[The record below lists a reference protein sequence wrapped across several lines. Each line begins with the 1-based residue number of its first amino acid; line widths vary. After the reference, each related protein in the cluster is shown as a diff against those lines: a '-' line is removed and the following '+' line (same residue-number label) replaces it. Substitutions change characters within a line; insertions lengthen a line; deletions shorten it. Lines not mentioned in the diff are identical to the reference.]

1 MVPSTIVLQRLKLRA
16 LLLLAGVWTLLAA
29 LFALQLRLDA
39 MYAGHPIGWAQ
50 ALTLSLAGWYGWAL
64 LSPLV
69 VWITRRVRV
78 WPHIPIALVLAF
90 GKIAVTTEIL
100 RRAGFSAR
108 NTFFLAN
115 VPLNLL
121 AYAAIATVTHF
132 IDTARREREARAS
145 LAEARLDLLR
155 SQLQPHFLFNALHST
170 AELMHHDVGAADRA
184 LTRLSE
190 LLRAMLDA
198 GGRQEIRLAEELAL
212 VERYLDIEQIRLGER
227 LATRIDVEPGALD
240 ALVPMFVLQPV
251 VENAV
256 RHAIAPRTEG
266 GQVLL
271 HARAENGELR
281 VSVEDDGPGFAS
293 SATERVGLT
302 NTRAR
307 LAGLYGAAQRLEI
320 GRSASGGAA
329 VRIVLPFRT

>member
-1 MVPSTIVLQRLKLRA
+1 MKPRA
-16 LLLLAGVWTLLAA
+16 LLLLAGVWTLLAL
-29 LFALQLRLDA
+29 LFALQLRVDA
-39 MYAGHPIGWAQ
+39 MYSGHPIGWAQ

-69 VWITRRVRV
+69 IWVTRRVRV
-78 WPHIPIALVLAF
+78 WPHIPIALVLTF
-90 GKIAVTTEIL
+90 GKIALTTEIL
-100 RRAGFSAR
+100 RRTGFPPRS
-108 NTFFLAN
+108 TFFLAN
-115 VPLNLL
+115 LPLNLVT
-121 AYAAIATVTHF
+121 YAAIAAATHF
-132 IDTARREREARAS
+132 LDTARRGREARAS

-212 VERYLDIEQIRLGER
+212 VERYLEVEQIRLGER
-227 LATRIDVEPGALD
+227 LRTRIDVEPRALD

-251 VENAV
+251 IENAV
-256 RHAIAPRTEG
+256 RHAVAPRTIG
-266 GQVLL
+266 GTVLL
-271 HARAENGELR
+271 HAHSEDGELR
-281 VSVEDDGPGFAS
+281 VSIEDDGPGFA
-293 SATERVGLT
+293 ADAIERVGLT

-320 GRSASGGAA
+320 GRGAAGGAA